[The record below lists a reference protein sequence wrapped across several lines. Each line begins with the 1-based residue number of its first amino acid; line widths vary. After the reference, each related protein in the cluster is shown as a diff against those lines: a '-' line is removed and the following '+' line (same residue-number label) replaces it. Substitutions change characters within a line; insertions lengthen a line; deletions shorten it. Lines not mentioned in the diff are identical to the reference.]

1 MAFPPFLPIRTVLLV
16 LRRFVRKAGA
26 IRELIFS
33 AVVCVR
39 MAIACVVPIVLAA
52 TETVVR
58 GKLLIVIL
66 WVGQ

>member
-1 MAFPPFLPIRTVLLV
+1 LAFPPFLPIRTVLLV
-16 LRRFVRKAGA
+16 LRRSVRKAAA
-26 IRELIFS
+26 IRALLIS

-39 MAIACVVPIVLAA
+39 MTIACVVPVVLAA